1 MVDRARLFEMK
12 QRKKPLD
19 LALANLIT
27 STRTQKRTV
36 SLSEFYGWLNKA
48 IKGLGD
54 INIVAERI
62 GISERMIK
70 QFITYEKL
78 DANVQLF
85 VQQRLI
91 DSVDAVNYLAKFR
104 KDEQKK
110 LADLY
115 VAKKLTSQ
123 DLRSIYQQKKLLPNL
138 TIEQLIIRVME
149 GKTKKIAIVEFI
161 VREGLKEKDIYNA
174 LVPVIGRDNILN
186 VLLESH
192 IGEISLTPEG
202 VRLLKEY
209 GRKNGI
215 SLRRIMSELLY
226 S

>member
-1 MVDRARLFEMK
+1 MNQK
-12 QRKKPLD
+12 NKSLD

-36 SLSEFYGWLNKA
+36 SLSEFYRWLKEA
-48 IKGLGD
+48 IKMLGN

-70 QFITYEKL
+70 QFMTYEKL
-78 DANVQLF
+78 DSNVQLY

-115 VAKKLTSQ
+115 VAKELTSQ

-138 TIEQLIIRVME
+138 TIEKLIIRVME

-161 VREGLKEKDIYNA
+161 VREGLKERKIYNA
-174 LVPVIGRDNILN
+174 LVPVIGKDNILN
-186 VLLESH
+186 VYLGSP
-192 IGEISLTPEG
+192 IGEITLAPEG
-202 VRLLKEY
+202 VKLLKEY

-215 SLRRIMSELLY
+215 PLRRIMSQLIY